1 MTTCVHVCPGIICT
15 FIGERLSMK
24 KLQDD
29 MEDDSGT
36 ESDDS
41 HAISSGIYLRVTCS
55 LVPKLMLE

>member
-1 MTTCVHVCPGIICT
+1 MYICPGICT

-41 HAISSGIYLRVTCS
+41 HAISSGIYV
-55 LVPKLMLE
+55 